1 LGHGAIST
9 NTNGWELGVD
19 VDGYKNIDDQD
30 EFEVLITGGS
40 NDRLPKRPVFSVRLI
55 DGELVVVFNS
65 EFGGQVITLEE

>member
-40 NDRLPKRPVFSVRLI
+40 NGRLLKRPVFSVRLI